1 MDTNL
6 TVEAIKAKNL
16 ETMKAVTKML
26 KDEQR
31 EPKRKTKAKTK
42 EVPAPQLLEEVGV
55 EVQAEAAP
63 KVKAPKP
70 AGKETKLA
78 CSLRLIETFK
88 VRDEFVK
95 MLQGHFPDLSEF
107 NARCYF
113 NKVRQG

>member
-1 MDTNL
+1 MTIA

-31 EPKRKTKAKTK
+31 APKRKTK
-42 EVPAPQLLEEVGV
+42 EVPAAELLEEVGI
-55 EVQAEAAP
+55 EVQPEVAP
-63 KVKAPKP
+63 TPEPKAKKEPKP

-78 CSLRLIETFK
+78 CSLRLIETYK

>member
-1 MDTNL
+1 MTTA

-16 ETMKAVTKML
+16 ETMRAVTQAL

-31 EPKRKTKAKTK
+31 APKRMTKQ
-42 EVPAPQLLEEVGV
+42 VPAAKLLKEVGV
-55 EVQAEAAP
+55 
-63 KVKAPKP
+63 KP
-70 AGKETKLA
+70 AAKETKTA
-78 CSLRLIETFK
+78 CSLRLIETYK
-88 VRDEFVK
+88 TRDEFVK

>member
-1 MDTNL
+1 MTTA

-16 ETMKAVTKML
+16 DTMRAVTQML

-31 EPKRKTKAKTK
+31 APKRSTKDVPVAK
-42 EVPAPQLLEEVGV
+42 V
-55 EVQAEAAP
+55 
-63 KVKAPKP
+63 VKATSAKFT
-70 AGKETKLA
+70 GKETKLA
-78 CSLRLIETFK
+78 CSLRLIETYK

>member
-1 MDTNL
+1 MDTNM

-16 ETMKAVTKML
+16 DTMRSVTQML

-31 EPKRKTKAKTK
+31 APKRTTK
-42 EVPAPQLLEEVGV
+42 EVPAAKLMKEVGI
-55 EVQAEAAP
+55 
-63 KVKAPKP
+63 K
-70 AGKETKLA
+70 KESKLA
-78 CSLRLIETFK
+78 CSLRLIETYK

-95 MLQGHFPDLSEF
+95 MLQGHFPELTEF